1 MSGTSL
7 PDGRR
12 IQYSREA
19 RQVMLSHRKLVLSF
33 TFAVGVVLPIA
44 GTLWAQPPAAPPT
57 VRPPA
62 ASGITPASA
71 AGSPTVVV
79 ARVNGETISQV
90 ALDRALERFAPD
102 KREDVREEILTH
114 LIDTTL
120 VDQFLVQG
128 KLEASQVE
136 IGARIQEMKKEAKDQ
151 NKNFDDILAEMK
163 LALGELDQHV
173 AADIR
178 WDKYLDSQATEP
190 ALRKLF
196 QTDPALFD
204 GSTVRARHI
213 LMPTATTPTEIQSSR
228 QKLLQIKAQVE
239 QAGQKAGQTTSNDKL
254 EAERKRADAVDESFT
269 AFAKQYSTCPSKAQG
284 GDVGWFARDGSM
296 VEQFSR
302 VAFSQKNGTV
312 SDVVETSFGYHLIL
326 TVDRKAG
333 RDVKF
338 EDVKDDVKETFGE
351 RLREQVAQH
360 MRRTAKIEAAIKTP
374 K

>member
-136 IGARIQEMKKEAKDQ
+136 IGARIQEMKKEAKEQ

-360 MRRTAKIEAAIKTP
+360 MRRTAKIEAATKTP

>member
-136 IGARIQEMKKEAKDQ
+136 IGARIQEMKKEAKEQ

>member
-136 IGARIQEMKKEAKDQ
+136 IGARIQEMKKEAKEQ

-254 EAERKRADAVDESFT
+254 EAERKRAVAVDESFT

>member
-1 MSGTSL
+1 M
-7 PDGRR
+7 
-12 IQYSREA
+12 
-19 RQVMLSHRKLVLSF
+19 
-33 TFAVGVVLPIA
+33 
-44 GTLWAQPPAAPPT
+44 
-57 VRPPA
+57 
-62 ASGITPASA
+62 
-71 AGSPTVVV
+71 VV

-136 IGARIQEMKKEAKDQ
+136 IGARIQEMKKEAKEQ